1 MDKKQYNNIIDHS
14 INFDVTDKNDSLQI
28 AKTVF
33 NNMGVAFPQGDMKE
47 VYDTISSNDYMG
59 WRECTLEQAQ
69 ESANSGKATIGISE
83 DKVVVISAKDD
94 EQPVT
99 QTDGVMS
106 SDAVTPVESA
116 SGMQYYAYTA
126 GGTSENTPAPYRTE
140 VRIQKDRTTGM
151 TTVYFVVTGKT
162 WYCIETD
169 LINGDSQSPEYQ
181 KWNIRSNY
189 NYFKYYYEGINPGDI
204 DDRPKTYTDEE
215 LKLLYAINP
224 YGVAAY
230 VNRYSDVY
238 HNLTDALNYKDRI
251 FRVLFN
257 RNPRYFKRYREDEWM
272 QVSTYT
278 DRTIVVSEAET
289 LFGVHVVYDEFTA
302 FNIVAAVINIVCCFI
317 PRVGT
322 VLSVAKIFYNIFI
335 KDEQTVLNEISSL
348 AIDKSV
354 DDLYK
359 NKQITWF
366 DALSACISFADLL
379 SSINTD
385 FNYYLKPLE
394 YCANDDNYIVYIK
407 FHNGD
412 KYRVEEISE
421 EIINLL
427 N

>member
-99 QTDGVMS
+99 QTDSVMS
-106 SDAVTPVESA
+106 SDAVTPVEST

-169 LINGDSQSPEYQ
+169 LINGDSQSPEYEA
-181 KWNIRSNY
+181 WNIRSNY
-189 NYFKYYYEGINPGDI
+189 NYFSHYYLGIEDI
-204 DDRPKTYTDEE
+204 DVDPTPKEYTDNE

-230 VNRYSDVY
+230 VNRYSSTFR
-238 HNLTDALNYKDRI
+238 NLTDALNYKDRI

-257 RNPRYFKRYREDEWM
+257 RKPRYFKRYTPDDWT
-272 QVSTYT
+272 QVSSVT
-278 DRTIVVSEAET
+278 DRTNVVSEAET
-289 LFGVHVVYDEFTA
+289 LFGMHILYDEFTLFDIA
-302 FNIVAAVINIVCCFI
+302 AAVINIASCIF
-317 PRVGT
+317 PKFGT
-322 VLSVAKIFYNIFI
+322 IVSITKIFFSILI
-335 KDEQTVLNEISSL
+335 KDEQTVMNEISSL
-348 AIDKSV
+348 SFGQTT
-354 DDLYK
+354 DDLLASHVINWY
-359 NKQITWF
+359 NVLTSYGGII
-366 DALSACISFADLL
+366 DLISAL
-379 SSINTD
+379 NTD

-394 YCANDDNYIVYIK
+394 YCANNDNYIVYIK

-421 EIINLL
+421 EIINQL

>member
-140 VRIQKDRTTGM
+140 VRIQKDRTTDM

-169 LINGDSQSPEYQ
+169 LINGDSQSPEYEA
-181 KWNIRSNY
+181 WYIRSNY
-189 NYFKYYYEGINPGDI
+189 NYFSHYYLGIEDI
-204 DDRPKTYTDEE
+204 DVDPTPKEYTDNE

-230 VNRYSDVY
+230 VSRYSDTFR
-238 HNLTDALNYKDRI
+238 NLTDALNYKDRI

-257 RNPRYFKRYREDEWM
+257 RNPRYFKRYTPDDWT
-272 QVSTYT
+272 QVSSVT
-278 DRTIVVSEAET
+278 DRTNVVSEAET
-289 LFGVHVVYDEFTA
+289 LFGMHILYDEFTLFDIA
-302 FNIVAAVINIVCCFI
+302 AAVINIVASLI
-317 PRVGT
+317 SKVGT

-335 KDEQTVLNEISSL
+335 KDEQTVLDEISSL
-348 AIDKSV
+348 AISKTV
-354 DDLYK
+354 DELYK

-366 DALSACISFADLL
+366 DAFSACISFADLL
-379 SSINTD
+379 SSIDTD